1 MFQNVSDSPN
11 DMRGVYQNPWNPL
24 ALKLFDQVRGSG
36 RRANGFRSRIP
47 SGSAPNNKTPRNTDP
62 PYLGATKGGWQ
73 NGKLTPC
80 KNRNHLGLFG
90 CSGSK
95 NLGNIRKLGNS
106 KYSKS
111 FRRCLTNHP
120 KVWRSSVVAPGGA
133 SAVQMHCP
141 AVSFSSMHTA
151 LDIENNVHQWIVGS
165 VLNPKEQFYVF
176 SVYQKL
182 SISKR
187 ARMGEGLMLAQ
198 HRLGYVRLLAA
209 TCKPSTIITRLATM
223 TSGSVAWAHR

>member
-1 MFQNVSDSPN
+1 MFQIHPGICGEVIKTHETRWRLNSSTRYVAVAAEQTAFVAESL
-11 DMRGVYQNPWNPL
+11 Q
-24 ALKLFDQVRGSG
+24 DQLQTIKHQETQIHRTSERPKEGD
-36 RRANGFRSRIP
+36 
-47 SGSAPNNKTPRNTDP
+47 KT
-62 PYLGATKGGWQ
+62 A
-73 NGKLTPC
+73 GKLTPC

-120 KVWRSSVVAPGGA
+120 KAWRSSVVAPGGA

-165 VLNPKEQFYVF
+165 VLKPKEQFYVF
-176 SVYQKL
+176 SFYQKL

-198 HRLGYVRLLAA
+198 HRLGYVRLLTA

-223 TSGSVAWAHR
+223 TSGSVTWAHR